1 MIDSTYALGAILAM
15 GVVTFGLRALP
26 FLGSKWLQRSGKVQA
41 LGRFLPL
48 AIMSLLLLQ
57 TTLGH
62 VKDNP
67 NGPWAEIAG
76 IFLTLLLQWYLR
88 QPLLS
93 IFAGTVLYLLLRNL
107 T

>member
-1 MIDSTYALGAILAM
+1 MIDSTYALSAILSMA
-15 GVVTFGLRALP
+15 VVTFGLRALP
-26 FLGSKWLQRSGKVQA
+26 FLTSKWLQKSARVLA

-48 AIMSLLLLQ
+48 AIMSLLVLH

-67 NGPWAEIAG
+67 DGPWAEIAG

-93 IFAGTVLYLLLRNL
+93 IFAGTALYLLLRNL